1 MLRTHKT
8 ALFLVLSLLLTLL
21 SPVVSATEDVT
32 APPSIDDAN
41 AVYFYHVESDSVVV
55 EKNAG
60 LVVSA
65 GSTVKVM
72 SGLIFC
78 EVLTN
83 RTAETVYITE
93 EMTMGL
99 SGYYRLKLK
108 AGDMLTVEQLL
119 YAALCG
125 GYNDAYQALATYI
138 SGSLDTFVQRMNT
151 RAQELG
157 MQNTVYTDVH
167 GLDDASLTTAIDLS
181 RLASAASQNEQFMKI
196 TSTARYALQE
206 TQYLNAQTIHNR
218 NALIASNTTTQY
230 YNGKCRGMN
239 AGYTARGGNCVITL
253 ANNGRES
260 YLCIV
265 MGALEKDDT
274 NHGYLAVNRLVDWV
288 YKTYTYVEVISP
300 DTVICTVPVTV
311 SDLTDA
317 VEVKTRESLSCY
329 LPAGLE
335 LGRDVTYSIRLTHTT
350 LEAPVRE
357 GEQVGYVAILWEGKT
372 LGTVPLYTAGSAE
385 RSTFISSL
393 LSMQALTQ
401 DRVFVS
407 GFLFFSV
414 VLTAWI
420 AAECIIKR
428 RRRKK
433 WDKYFSM
440 KLNPSPDLFEK
451 KQRRN

>member
-1 MLRTHKT
+1 MKKINRT
-8 ALFLVLSLLLTLL
+8 ALLLVLSLLLALL
-21 SPVVSATEDVT
+21 CPVASATEDT
-32 APPSIDDAN
+32 IAPPSTDDAA
-41 AVYFYHVESDSVVV
+41 AVYFYHVESASVVV

-60 LVVSA
+60 LVVNA
-65 GSTVKVM
+65 GSTVKVT
-72 SGLIFC
+72 SGLILC
-78 EVLTN
+78 ELLGN
-83 RTAETVYITE
+83 RTTDAVYITE
-93 EMTMGL
+93 EMVLGL
-99 SGYYRLKLK
+99 NGYFRLKLTV
-108 AGDMLTVEQLL
+108 GDTLTVEQLL
-119 YAALCG
+119 YAALCA
-125 GYNDAYQALATYI
+125 GYNDAYQALAVY
-138 SGSLDTFVQRMNT
+138 SAGSLDAFVHRMNEKA
-151 RAQELG
+151 RELG
-157 MQNTVYTDVH
+157 MQNTVYSDVH
-167 GLDDASLTTAIDLS
+167 GLDDASLTTATDLAA
-181 RLASAASQNEQFMKI
+181 LASAAAQNELFMRI

-206 TQYLNAQTIHNR
+206 TQYLSAQTLHNR

-239 AGYTARGGNCVITL
+239 AGYTDRSGNCVMTL
-253 ANNGRES
+253 ADNGRET

-265 MGALEKDDT
+265 MGASDEDGV

-288 YKTYTYVEVISP
+288 YKTYTYIEVVSP

-317 VEVKTRESLSCY
+317 VEVKTRESLFCY

-357 GEQVGYVAILWEGKT
+357 GEQVGYVAVLWEGKT
-372 LGTVPLYTAGSAE
+372 LGTVALYTAGSAE
-385 RSTFISSL
+385 RSSFISRL
-393 LSMQALTQ
+393 KSMQTLTQ

-407 GFLFFSV
+407 GFLFFAV

-420 AAECIIKR
+420 TAERIIKQ

-440 KLNPSPDLFEK
+440 KMNPTPDIFEK
-451 KQRRN
+451 KKK